1 MVFRDT
7 IKLSES
13 SELVEVLVF
22 LCLIWLASKWFYWL
36 VFLSVFLT
44 QNHFPLSA
52 FKFALS
58 STSTRLEVHTSSVGP
73 WPSEWAHLNSTCTSQ
88 LGPSS
93 LSLNWVP
100 QLGPSTWSLNWV
112 PQLGPSTESLN
123 CVPQLCPSTWGPS
136 TWSFNLVPQLSP
148 STGSHGY
155 HEDEEYH
162 EVYHDDEEYHED
174 EEHHQWRLPWG
185 RRTWRLPD
193 LLTNF

>member
-1 MVFRDT
+1 MVFSDS
-7 IKLSES
+7 IKLSKS

-73 WPSEWAHLNSTCTSQ
+73 WPSEWAHLNLVPQLAHLNWSLNWVPQ
-88 LGPSS
+88 LGPSIGS
-93 LSLNWVP
+93 LNWVPQLGPSTRSLNWVPQLGPSTGSLNWVP

-112 PQLGPSTESLN
+112 PQLGSSTGSL
-123 CVPQLCPSTWGPS
+123 
-136 TWSFNLVPQLSP
+136 NLVPQIY
-148 STGSHGY
+148 T
-155 HEDEEYH
+155 
-162 EVYHDDEEYHED
+162 VN
-174 EEHHQWRLPWG
+174 R
-185 RRTWRLPD
+185 
-193 LLTNF
+193 